1 MNAAGTIKYF
11 IKIIKQAALVFA
23 GIFLFALILNLI
35 GNRFIADSAYRS
47 KSKKGLIHK
56 VFRATFVPASAK
68 PSKSAGLKDL
78 FYLPGKKDKKFNSP
92 FVFPLSKSPTEP
104 APVGLLDKGAGS
116 VKNKPI
122 NFTGSAGNIDF
133 DRSTAN
139 MPDFLKNIKIKGFP
153 NKKNSHL
160 FVIFIAGKIALI
172 EIDGRRYY
180 VHSGENIKGA
190 LILRVNL
197 SGISYSRNG
206 KIKVKH
212 LSFD

>member
-1 MNAAGTIKYF
+1 MNIGRIKYF
-11 IKIIKQAALVFA
+11 VKIIKWLVLVFA
-23 GIFLFALILNLI
+23 GVFLFASILELI

-56 VFRATFVPASAK
+56 VFRAAFVPASAK
-68 PSKSAGLKDL
+68 PSKPTGLKDL
-78 FYLPGKKDKKFNSP
+78 FCLPGKKDKKFNSP
-92 FVFPLSKSPTEP
+92 FVFPLPRSSM
-104 APVGLLDKGAGS
+104 GAGS

-133 DRSTAN
+133 DGSTAN
-139 MPDFLKNIKIKGFP
+139 MPDFLKNIKIKGLP

-160 FVIFIAGKIALI
+160 SVIFIAGKIALI
-172 EIDGRRYY
+172 EINGGRYY

-212 LSFD
+212 LSFN

>member
-11 IKIIKQAALVFA
+11 IKIIKQVALVFA
-23 GIFLFALILNLI
+23 GVFLFALILNLI
-35 GNRFIADSAYRS
+35 GNRFIADSAYKS

-68 PSKSAGLKDL
+68 PSKPTGLKDL
-78 FYLPGKKDKKFNSP
+78 FCLPGKKDKKFNSP
-92 FVFPLSKSPTEP
+92 FVFPLPRS
-104 APVGLLDKGAGS
+104 GAGTGS

-122 NFTGSAGNIDF
+122 NITGSAGNIDF

-160 FVIFIAGKIALI
+160 SVIFIAGKIASI
-172 EIDGRRYY
+172 EIDGRKYY
-180 VHSGENIKGA
+180 VRSGENIKGA

-212 LSFD
+212 LSFN

>member
-1 MNAAGTIKYF
+1 MNIGRIKYF
-11 IKIIKQAALVFA
+11 VKIIKWLVLVFA
-23 GIFLFALILNLI
+23 GVFLFASILELI

-56 VFRATFVPASAK
+56 VFRAAFVPASAK
-68 PSKSAGLKDL
+68 PSKPTGLKDL
-78 FYLPGKKDKKFNSP
+78 FCLPGKKDKKFNSP
-92 FVFPLSKSPTEP
+92 FVFPLPRSSM
-104 APVGLLDKGAGS
+104 GAGS

-133 DRSTAN
+133 DGSTAN
-139 MPDFLKNIKIKGFP
+139 MPDFLKNIKIKGLP

-160 FVIFIAGKIALI
+160 SVIFIAGKIALI
-172 EIDGRRYY
+172 EINGGRYY

>member
-23 GIFLFALILNLI
+23 GIFSFALILNLI

-56 VFRATFVPASAK
+56 VFRAAFVPTPAK

-92 FVFPLSKSPTEP
+92 FVFPLPGS
-104 APVGLLDKGAGS
+104 GAGAGP

-139 MPDFLKNIKIKGFP
+139 MPDFLKNIKINGFP

-160 FVIFIAGKIALI
+160 SVIFIAGKIALI

>member
-56 VFRATFVPASAK
+56 VFRAAFVPASAK

-92 FVFPLSKSPTEP
+92 FVFPLSKSPT
-104 APVGLLDKGAGS
+104 GAGS
-116 VKNKPI
+116 VGLLEKGKTNGEL
-122 NFTGSAGNIDF
+122 NF
-133 DRSTAN
+133 
-139 MPDFLKNIKIKGFP
+139 
-153 NKKNSHL
+153 
-160 FVIFIAGKIALI
+160 
-172 EIDGRRYY
+172 
-180 VHSGENIKGA
+180 
-190 LILRVNL
+190 
-197 SGISYSRNG
+197 
-206 KIKVKH
+206 
-212 LSFD
+212 LSFLPGR

>member
-1 MNAAGTIKYF
+1 MNGDTIKYF
-11 IKIIKQAALVFA
+11 TKIIKQAVLVFA
-23 GIFLFALILNLI
+23 GIFLFALVLNLI
-35 GNRFIADSAYRS
+35 GNRFITKPAYKS
-47 KSKKGLIHK
+47 KSKNGLIHK
-56 VFRATFVPASAK
+56 VFRAAFVPASAK
-68 PSKSAGLKDL
+68 PLKSAGLKDL

-92 FVFPLSKSPTEP
+92 FVFPLPRSS
-104 APVGLLDKGAGS
+104 AGAGS

-139 MPDFLKNIKIKGFP
+139 MPDFLKNIKFKGFP

-160 FVIFIAGKIALI
+160 SVIFIAGKIALI
-172 EIDGRRYY
+172 EIYGKRYY

>member
-92 FVFPLSKSPTEP
+92 FVFPLSKSPT
-104 APVGLLDKGAGS
+104 GAGS

-139 MPDFLKNIKIKGFP
+139 MPDFLKNIRIKGFP

-160 FVIFIAGKIALI
+160 SVIFIAGKIALI